1 MTHTSLPHHPLPP
14 RGAMSVEEF
23 LQWAGIS
30 RWLFYRLV
38 KQGAIR
44 PRKIQSRTVVPVEE
58 AERWLRDLPE
68 LIASSRPQE

>member
-1 MTHTSLPHHPLPP
+1 MTHTTLPHHPLPP
-14 RGAMSVEEF
+14 RGALSVEEF
-23 LQWAGIS
+23 LQWASIS

-44 PRKIQSRTVVPVEE
+44 PKKVCGRTVIPVEE

-68 LIASSRPQE
+68 LTASSRPQE